1 LRHTSGQLCFFIL
14 VGAWILFPAFQNFG
28 EVISGAPISDLWN
41 ALWSL
46 DFAHLSILQGQ
57 SPQCTVL
64 LNYPR
69 GGCLWPSDILGAL
82 ISLPFSF
89 FFSITEQYTILVFI
103 QLILAGSATALF
115 LDEISEEANP
125 WAGCLA
131 GFIVMDSTPMRIAI
145 HNGSSEALSIGFV
158 ILAFWGLLR
167 FQRGSKWGLVP
178 LLLSIFSS
186 WYGVFLVLGFLGIQ
200 ILWKRTL
207 LKENLLVLGVYA
219 LCLLPYAYFV
229 KSVSTAKGNLL
240 NIKGSAE
247 LDMVR
252 RMIGSMDP
260 LTYILPRPYISPDFS
275 LVSRAG
281 EQFVHSGYLGWTLII
296 SALWSWRR
304 IAQKQ
309 SLHPLLAWGTLFLIL
324 SLGPVLLQGG
334 EPIIFGDLVI
344 PLPYALIEQFWG
356 FSQLSL
362 LFRWGVAPLFVLAI
376 AVSLCFSG
384 TGSRRGLLIL
394 GLLVFFENRIL
405 SPVHSLP
412 AFTPIPVSEPFEEL
426 RDAEEGAVGTLPIVE
441 GREALYLQTIH
452 GKPMLAGLNFAL
464 NRRFRQFLEQAK
476 RMQERDDF
484 SKKIEVLARQKKIR
498 YLIINKDHS
507 IMPDQYFALKEKFQK
522 EFTVLSES
530 NEYIVLTLY

>member
-1 LRHTSGQLCFFIL
+1 
-14 VGAWILFPAFQNFG
+14 
-28 EVISGAPISDLWN
+28 
-41 ALWSL
+41 
-46 DFAHLSILQGQ
+46 
-57 SPQCTVL
+57 
-64 LNYPR
+64 
-69 GGCLWPSDILGAL
+69 
-82 ISLPFSF
+82 
-89 FFSITEQYTILVFI
+89 
-103 QLILAGSATALF
+103 
-115 LDEISEEANP
+115 
-125 WAGCLA
+125 
-131 GFIVMDSTPMRIAI
+131 
-145 HNGSSEALSIGFV
+145 
-158 ILAFWGLLR
+158 
-167 FQRGSKWGLVP
+167 
-178 LLLSIFSS
+178 
-186 WYGVFLVLGFLGIQ
+186 
-200 ILWKRTL
+200 
-207 LKENLLVLGVYA
+207 
-219 LCLLPYAYFV
+219 
-229 KSVSTAKGNLL
+229 
-240 NIKGSAE
+240 
-247 LDMVR
+247 
-252 RMIGSMDP
+252 MDP

-334 EPIIFGDLVI
+334 EPNLFGDLVI

-384 TGSRRGLLIL
+384 SRRGLLTL
-394 GLLVFFENRIL
+394 GLMVFFENRIL

-412 AFTPIPVSEPFEEL
+412 AFTSIPVSEPFEEL

-476 RMQERDDF
+476 IMQERDDF

-507 IMPDQYFALKEKFQK
+507 IMPDQYFALIEKFQK